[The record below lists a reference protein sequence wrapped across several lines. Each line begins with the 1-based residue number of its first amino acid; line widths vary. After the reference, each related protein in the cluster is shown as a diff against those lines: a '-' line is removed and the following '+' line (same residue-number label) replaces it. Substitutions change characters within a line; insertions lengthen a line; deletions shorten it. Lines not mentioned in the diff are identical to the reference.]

1 MSVEDAIKRG
11 GLRMVVV
18 GDVPSPW
25 GEAAKGIL
33 HIKGIDWV
41 AVRLAYDSEG
51 QAVDHSGAH
60 AARGRSAGDDHGVDL
75 VEGEQR
81 TEVGLEE
88 RRGHALV
95 DDDVV
100 GTIDLAALVELGAA
114 RVCLDVL
121 QGVRRI
127 ASRAPDPAILA

>member
-1 MSVEDAIKRG
+1 M
-11 GLRMVVV
+11 
-18 GDVPSPW
+18 
-25 GEAAKGIL
+25 KG
-33 HIKGIDWV
+33 
-41 AVRLAYDSEG
+41 A
-51 QAVDHSGAH
+51 
-60 AARGRSAGDDHGVDL
+60 
-75 VEGEQR
+75 QR

-114 RVCLDVL
+114 RVRLDVL